1 VIIETKG
8 LTKYYKK
15 LPAVVNLNLEIDRGD
30 IYGFVGPNGAGKTT
44 TLRILATL
52 LRPTAGEARVC
63 GFSVRGQ
70 SREVRRRIGFMP
82 DTFGVYEDMT
92 VSEYLEFF
100 AAAYRLPRAKRRQVV
115 PEILE
120 LTDLDYKK
128 DAPVTALS
136 RGMQQRLSLAR
147 AVIHDPEVLIL
158 DEPASGL
165 DPRARIE
172 IRALLVELSRM
183 GKTIL
188 ISSHILTELEQICT
202 RIGIIEK
209 GKLIVSESM
218 DDVMKKV
225 RGRARILVSVDGDL
239 DEAQKLLVAQPGI
252 SDVQREDTRLAVSVD
267 AEDVGPALV
276 GRVLVESGFGLLFL
290 KEEEVGLEDA
300 VIRLTKG
307 LVS

>member
-15 LPAVVNLNLEIDRGD
+15 LPAVVDLNLEIEKGD
-30 IYGFVGPNGAGKTT
+30 IYGFIGPNGAGKTT
-44 TLRILATL
+44 TLRMLATL
-52 LRPTAGEARVC
+52 LRPTAGEVRVC

-70 SREVRRRIGFMP
+70 ANEVRRRIGFMP

-92 VSEYLEFF
+92 VTEYLEFF
-100 AAAYRLPRAKRRQVV
+100 AAAYRMPRSKRRQVV
-115 PEILE
+115 PEVLE

-128 DAPVTALS
+128 DEAVTALS

-147 AVIHDPEVLIL
+147 AIIHDPEVLLL

-172 IRALLVELSRM
+172 IRALLVELSKM

-188 ISSHILTELEQICT
+188 ISSHILSELEQMCT

-218 DDVMKKV
+218 TEVMRKV

-239 DEAQKLLVAQPGI
+239 GEAQKVLEAQPGI
-252 SDVQREDTRLAVSVD
+252 SGVEKEDSRLVVSVASD
-267 AEDVGPALV
+267 EVGPALV
-276 GRVLVESGFGLLFL
+276 GRILVESGFALLFL
-290 KEEEVGLEDA
+290 KEEEVRLEDA
-300 VIRLTKG
+300 FIRLTQG